1 MEPTLRDGSTARLAK
16 ELDEQVTESR
26 ERPLGTYPYV
36 WLDATFPK
44 VREVRR
50 VREMALMIAIGV
62 TDQGERHMF
71 DLAIGASENSADWLT
86 SRHFY
91 TYLTD
96 FGPSDQVSANRSTS
110 PCQQLQPQPCS
121 PQSQASL
128 DVFMYPCA
136 HEFSHRHKAV
146 ALTS

>member
-1 MEPTLRDGSTARLAK
+1 MEPPLRDGSTARLAK

-71 DLAIGASENSADWLT
+71 DLAIGASENSADWPAFLQDLKDQGLCGMQLVI
-86 SRHFY
+86 SDNHFGLP
-91 TYLTD
+91 TAVELA
-96 FGPSDQVSANRSTS
+96 FLG
-110 PCQQLQPQPCS
+110 
-121 PQSQASL
+121 AS
-128 DVFMYPCA
+128 
-136 HEFSHRHKAV
+136 
-146 ALTS
+146 